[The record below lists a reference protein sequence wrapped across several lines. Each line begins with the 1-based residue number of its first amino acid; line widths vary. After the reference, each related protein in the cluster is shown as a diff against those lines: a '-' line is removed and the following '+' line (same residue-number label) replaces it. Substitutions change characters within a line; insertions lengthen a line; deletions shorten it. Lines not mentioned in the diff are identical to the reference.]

1 MLELITFIVGFI
13 SGMYVVT
20 QLEKGIDRNINTKN
34 LKKNLEKLEKNDQL
48 YRGEIKDGFLDM

>member
-1 MLELITFIVGFI
+1 MLEIITFVVGFI

-34 LKKNLEKLEKNDQL
+34 LKNNLEKLEKND
-48 YRGEIKDGFLDM
+48 

>member
-20 QLEKGIDRNINTKN
+20 QLEKGIDRNITKEN
-34 LKKNLEKLEKNDQL
+34 YEDFVKKHYKKKNDQL
-48 YRGEIKDGFLDM
+48 YRR